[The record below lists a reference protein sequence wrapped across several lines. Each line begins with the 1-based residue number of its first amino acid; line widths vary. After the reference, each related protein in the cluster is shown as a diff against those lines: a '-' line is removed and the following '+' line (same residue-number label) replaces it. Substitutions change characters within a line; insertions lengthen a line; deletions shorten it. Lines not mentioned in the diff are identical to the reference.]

1 MLGGA
6 PPEQQTMR
14 EQYGFKA
21 FPINYLIGA
30 DGQIIY
36 RAVGFKEAE
45 IKAVIEKRLPSS
57 GAPESRRP

>member
-1 MLGGA
+1 
-6 PPEQQTMR
+6 MR